1 VLNEGKINEEN
12 DFSNKIDEEIRNLK
26 VDLKNKQ
33 SDHKKKDLVNFR
45 LKTLKIAP
53 QNREK
58 YINVLI

>member
-1 VLNEGKINEEN
+1 MLNEGKINEEN